1 MNIIMD
7 PLINN
12 FPDDLMKSMQQVKRI
27 LHAKWSKSSPEATTQ
42 QEDLTAEAERLLKK
56 TQSNIFSLILHF
68 IRYSFFFRKQGVR
81 SYYRLRQQNDH
92 KVQLIE
98 SNNAL

>member
-1 MNIIMD
+1 LRFCVVITMNIIMD

-12 FPDDLMKSMQQVKRI
+12 FLDDLMKSMQQVKRI

-56 TQSNIFSLILHF
+56 TQKNRVSGHTTDYVNRMITK
-68 IRYSFFFRKQGVR
+68 YS
-81 SYYRLRQQNDH
+81 
-92 KVQLIE
+92 
-98 SNNAL
+98 

>member
-56 TQSNIFSLILHF
+56 TQSNIFSLTLPF
-68 IRYSFFFRKQGVR
+68 TRYSFFSENRVSGQTTDYVNRMITKY
-81 SYYRLRQQNDH
+81 S
-92 KVQLIE
+92 
-98 SNNAL
+98 

>member
-56 TQSNIFSLILHF
+56 TQSNIFSLTLPF
-68 IRYSFFFRKQGVR
+68 TRYSFFFRKQGVR
-81 SYYRLRQQNDH
+81 SDYRLRQQNDH